1 MLTAHSLCYRIP
13 AACLGAAL
21 LLTAFGP
28 PVQAQGLFDR
38 LKEAAA
44 NTVNEAKEAATNAA
58 RDEAM
63 NQAGFLMLAEGAF
76 AGTATPWV
84 QNGEPAAFAEIPGNA
99 YVSPDRLAIVLCQ
112 EGALDGV
119 VFQGDFANVAAER
132 EMAFADDAFA
142 VFLVQDG
149 RAAPMRNT
157 AGQLGSFTSG
167 LLDVRPGDAGGL
179 MGTVSLAIG
188 EDAVSGAFLSELF
201 ARSRVV
207 EIEGSFRATPVE
219 SIEQVSCES
228 GATGQA
234 APRQAAPSG
243 EPSSSSYAS
252 AGTPPPPAARSASA
266 EQRRAARSAARQRSA
281 SPPPDGGASEPEV
294 FVVVE
299 NPPELIGGLEG
310 LQQRVRYPAA
320 ARRAGIEGT
329 VFLQFIV
336 DERGR
341 VLDPVCARD
350 PGGGTCEEALRVV
363 RTSTFQPG
371 LQRGQ
376 PVKVRFSLPV
386 KFRL

>member
-1 MLTAHSLCYRIP
+1 MLIAISFRYRFV
-13 AACLGAAL
+13 ACFGVAL
-21 LLTAFGP
+21 LLAALAP
-28 PVQAQGLFDR
+28 PAEAQGLFDR

-44 NTVNEAKEAATNAA
+44 NTVNEAKDAATNAA

-84 QNGEPAAFAEIPGNA
+84 QNGEPAAFADIPGNA

-112 EGALDGV
+112 EGALDGI

-167 LLDVRPGDAGGL
+167 LLDVRPGDAGGV

-219 SIEQVSCES
+219 SIEQISCES

-243 EPSSSSYAS
+243 EPSSSHAS
-252 AGTPPPPAARSASA
+252 AGAPPPPASRSASA

-281 SPPPDGGASEPEV
+281 SPPPGGSASEPEV

-299 NPPELIGGLEG
+299 DPPELIGGLEG

-320 ARRAGIEGT
+320 ARQAGIEGT
-329 VFLQFIV
+329 AFVQFVV

-341 VLDPVCARD
+341 VVDPVCVRD
-350 PGGGTCEEALRVV
+350 PGGSTCEEAVRVV
-363 RTSTFQPG
+363 RTSTFRPG

>member
-1 MLTAHSLCYRIP
+1 MFIP
-13 AACLGAAL
+13 RYSSMFFALIAGAFL
-21 LLTAFGP
+21 LAP
-28 PVQAQGLFDR
+28 PAQAQGLFDR

-44 NTVNEAKEAATNAA
+44 NTVNEAKDAAMNTA

-76 AGTATPWV
+76 AGTATPWM
-84 QNGEPAAFAEIPGNA
+84 QGGEPAAFADIPGNA
-99 YVSPDRLAIVLCQ
+99 YVSPNRLAIVLCQ

-119 VFQGDFANVAAER
+119 VFQGDFANVDGER
-132 EMAFADDAFA
+132 EMTLADGALA

-167 LLDVRPGDAGGL
+167 VLSVKPGETGGV
-179 MGTVSLAIG
+179 MGNVSLAIG
-188 EDAVSGAFLSELF
+188 EDAVSGSFLSDLF
-201 ARSRVV
+201 ARTRVV

-219 SIEQVSCES
+219 SIEQISCES
-228 GATGQA
+228 GATGTGGGATGQA
-234 APRQAAPSG
+234 APRGATSP
-243 EPSSSSYAS
+243 SSYAS
-252 AGTPPPPAARSASA
+252 SASTPPPPAARSASA
-266 EQRRAARSAARQRSA
+266 EDRRAARASARQR
-281 SPPPDGGASEPEV
+281 GAAPAPSSSVSEPEV
-294 FVVVE
+294 FMVVE
-299 NPPELIGGLEG
+299 HPPELVGGLEG

-329 VFLQFIV
+329 AFVQFVI

-341 VLDPVCARD
+341 VLDPVCVRD
-350 PGGGTCEEALRVV
+350 PGGGTCEEAIRVV

-376 PVKVRFSLPV
+376 PVKVRFSVPV
-386 KFRL
+386 TFRL